1 MKKFLC
7 KLLLVAVGAVLLLL
21 GLNQIYLLDHAN
33 RYHELDKFNDIKTYD
48 SKILISNIGSS
59 HGEYDLNYDEL
70 RQRGYTCFNFGLAS
84 QNYEQDYAILQQYQD
99 DLQEGGV
106 MFIPVSYFSF
116 NDEVVSDKEKEE
128 RSVRYYQFLEP
139 RYIPEYDWYVDVTTH
154 RLPVLTAEDKLLKLL
169 PDLWTQSGLS
179 EKLSLKALAAE
190 QQEETES
197 LQSADRQQTEDSQTE
212 GSQAGDTQQETDTE
226 PQGSE
231 VTLADAETV
240 QRFEEIGYERYQR
253 HFGGKTDYFQQEQ
266 IDLLKKIIEFC
277 KDRGITP
284 VLITPPYT
292 KYYTQYISAQWM
304 QQFYEVLVQICQ
316 EEQTVYYDYGTDAR
330 FTESLQYFG
339 DPDHLNTEG
348 SQYFT
353 RILEEEVPAFA
364 LVLQQNG

>member
-7 KLLLVAVGAVLLLL
+7 KLLLVAVGAVLLLF

-59 HGEYDLNYDEL
+59 HGEYDLNYDDL

-84 QNYEQDYAILQQYQD
+84 QNYELDYAILQQYQD

-116 NDEVVSDKEKEE
+116 NDEVISDKEREE

-139 RYIPEYDWYVDVTTH
+139 RYIPDYDWYVDVTTH
-154 RLPVLTAEDKLLKLL
+154 KLPVLTAQDKLLKLL

-179 EKLSLKALAAE
+179 EKLSLKVLAAE
-190 QQEETES
+190 EDMQTGPSQNADGQQTQVSQSEDMADESETEE
-197 LQSADRQQTEDSQTE
+197 QEGEDSQ
-212 GSQAGDTQQETDTE
+212 
-226 PQGSE
+226 
-231 VTLADAETV
+231 ADAETV

-304 QQFYEVLVQICQ
+304 QQFYEVLVQICR
-316 EEQTVYYDYGTDAR
+316 EEQTVYYDYGMDAR